1 MGKRKPIKESE
12 ANLAEREYRRLVD
25 LYRKAGAEETVLAI
39 NDEWIRKTA
48 EVYAILERMK
58 DLPTLIYSKSSG
70 EMRETPAGKARVKY
84 MAQYQASM
92 QKLNKELLGS
102 NADDDTDGLDA
113 FL

>member
-1 MGKRKPIKESE
+1 MKKKKPEKKIEQDI
-12 ANLAEREYRRLVD
+12 AGREYRRLVD
-25 LYRKAGAEETVLAI
+25 LYRRAGAEETVLAI

-48 EVYAILERMK
+48 EVFAILERIK
-58 DLPTLIYSKSSG
+58 DLPTLVFSRATG